1 MPSGSSTSFFKQKAF
16 YAGFVFFLIWLGLGI
31 YLFFF
36 IEPFDYSW
44 SRGEIGDF
52 LNGLGGIA
60 LIIIG
65 PTAFWQY
72 TQLKE
77 QQKQNFEEGV
87 FRTFETLTPELQ
99 NISVR
104 IAAKLI
110 SKKNEKTELFEDE
123 SFNDWKDKYWATD
136 RTIFLRALQKEEFIK
151 IIENKIK
158 EEDDDLCRAL
168 DRFGSMMNFL
178 EGYFTESNDYIEKDF
193 KIALQSTEVFI
204 SYYKLNE
211 SKVIKEFWNSKI

>member
-1 MPSGSSTSFFKQKAF
+1 M
-16 YAGFVFFLIWLGLGI
+16 
-31 YLFFF
+31 
-36 IEPFDYSW
+36 
-44 SRGEIGDF
+44 
-52 LNGLGGIA
+52 
-60 LIIIG
+60 
-65 PTAFWQY
+65 
-72 TQLKE
+72 
-77 QQKQNFEEGV
+77 
-87 FRTFETLTPELQ
+87 Q

>member
-31 YLFFF
+31 YLFFG

-168 DRFGSMMNFL
+168 ERFGSMMNFL